1 MKAIL
6 ALGALAALLALPSA
20 TAVISTADQYQVAQ
34 IFLDIVAPGS
44 GDLSALPILYIDD
57 AGNVWQESNGL
68 PGLQT
73 GPTDDGNGGQIGADA
88 PVAGTASLAVPV
100 PL

>member
-20 TAVISTADQYQVAQ
+20 TAVISTGDQYEA
-34 IFLDIVAPGS
+34 IAMMLDILAPGT
-44 GDLSALPILYIDD
+44 GDVSALPILYLDD
-57 AGNVWQESNGL
+57 AGNVWQESNDL

-73 GPTDDGNGGQIGADA
+73 EATVDEQGNETPADTL
-88 PVAGTASLAVPV
+88 VAGLGAL
-100 PL
+100 PLPEL